1 MPSWDSIWY
10 IGGEM
15 NPHRRQFIRAGLA
28 MAAAV
33 SGPSCRGAGRKFT
46 IAFVPGSI
54 GIEADQGRSIE
65 LASKHGFESVE
76 PFGAQLLRDG
86 SSRYVDALNAADL
99 QWAAARLTVSLRANA
114 AAFQAGLEEL
124 PAVARALRGAGVTRV
139 GTAISSSSE
148 DLSYL
153 DNFKLHTNRLREVG
167 VVLEDQGLRLGLE
180 YLGTKRL
187 WTARRHAFVHS
198 MAECLQLI
206 AEAGKSNIGL
216 VIDSWHWWTARETA
230 TDITALANSQVV
242 SADLND
248 APAGIERD
256 DQYDNQ
262 RELPVTT
269 GMIDAKAFLDALLQI
284 GYDGPIRAEPFN
296 QRLNDM
302 DDDNA
307 CQATVAAMKKAFGL
321 VG

>member
-1 MPSWDSIWY
+1 
-10 IGGEM
+10 M
-15 NPHRRQFIRAGLA
+15 NPRRRQFIRAGLA
-28 MAAAV
+28 MAAAATV
-33 SGPSCRGAGRKFT
+33 PSCRAAGRNFT

-76 PFGAQLLRDG
+76 PFGMQLLKDG
-86 SSRYVDALNAADL
+86 SGRYVDALKAADL
-99 QWAAARLTVSLRANA
+99 QWAAARLTVSLRADA
-114 AAFQAGLEEL
+114 AAFQEGLEEL

-139 GTAISSSSE
+139 GTAVSSYSQE
-148 DLSYL
+148 LNYL
-153 DNFKLHTNRLREVG
+153 DNFKLHTKRLREVG
-167 VVLEDQGLRLGLE
+167 TVLEDQGLRLGLE

-187 WTARRHAFVHS
+187 WTASRHAFVHS

-206 AEAGKSNIGL
+206 GEAGKSNIGV

-230 TDITALANSQVV
+230 EDITKLTNSQVV

-248 APAGIERD
+248 APAGIERE

-262 RELPVTT
+262 RELPATT
-269 GMIDAKAFLDALLQI
+269 GMIDARAFLDALLRI
-284 GYDGPIRAEPFN
+284 GYDGPVRAEPFN
-296 QRLNDM
+296 QRLNEM
-302 DDDNA
+302 DDDKA
-307 CQATVAAMKKAFGL
+307 CQATVAAMKKAFDL

>member
-1 MPSWDSIWY
+1 
-10 IGGEM
+10 M
-15 NPHRRQFIRAGLA
+15 NPCRRQFIRAGLA
-28 MAAAV
+28 MAAAATV
-33 SGPSCRGAGRKFT
+33 PSCRAAGREFT

-76 PFGAQLLRDG
+76 PFGMQLLKEG
-86 SSRYVDALNAADL
+86 SGRYVDALKAAGL
-99 QWAAARLTVSLRANA
+99 QWAAARLTVSLRTDGAS
-114 AAFQAGLEEL
+114 FQTGLEEL

-139 GTAISSSSE
+139 GTAISSYSE
-148 DLSYL
+148 ELNYL
-153 DNFKLHTNRLREVG
+153 ENFKLHTERLREVG
-167 VVLEDQGLRLGLE
+167 AVLEDQGLRLGLE

-187 WTARRHAFVHS
+187 WTASRHAFVHS

-206 AEAGKSNIGL
+206 GEAGKSNIGV

-230 TDITALANSQVV
+230 EDITKLTNSQVV

-262 RELPVTT
+262 RELPATT

-307 CQATVAAMKKAFGL
+307 CQATAAAMKKAFDL

>member
-1 MPSWDSIWY
+1 
-10 IGGEM
+10 M
-15 NPHRRQFIRAGLA
+15 NLRRRQFIRAGLA
-28 MAAAV
+28 MAAAATV
-33 SGPSCRGAGRKFT
+33 PSCRAAGRNFT

-76 PFGAQLLRDG
+76 PFGMQLLKDG
-86 SSRYVDALNAADL
+86 SGRYVDALKAADL
-99 QWAAARLTVSLRANA
+99 QWAAARLTVSLRADGT
-114 AAFQAGLEEL
+114 AFQKGLEEL

-139 GTAISSSSE
+139 GTAVSSYSQE
-148 DLSYL
+148 LNYL
-153 DNFKLHTNRLREVG
+153 DNFKLHTKRLREVG
-167 VVLEDQGLRLGLE
+167 TVLEDQGLRLGLE

-187 WTARRHAFVHS
+187 WTASRHAFVHS

-206 AEAGKSNIGL
+206 GEAGKSNIGV

-230 TDITALANSQVV
+230 EDITKLTNSQVV

-248 APAGIERD
+248 APAGIERE
-256 DQYDNQ
+256 DQYDNE
-262 RELPVTT
+262 RELPATT
-269 GMIDAKAFLDALLQI
+269 GMIDARAFLDALLQI

-296 QRLNDM
+296 QRLNEM
-302 DDDNA
+302 DDDKA
-307 CQATVAAMKKAFGL
+307 CQATVAAMKKAFDL

>member
-1 MPSWDSIWY
+1 
-10 IGGEM
+10 M
-15 NPHRRQFIRAGLA
+15 NRRRREFIRAGLA

-33 SGPSCRGAGRKFT
+33 AVPSCRAAGRKFT

-76 PFGAQLLRDG
+76 PFGMQLLKEG
-86 SSRYVDALNAADL
+86 SGRYVDALKAADL
-99 QWAAARLTVSLRANA
+99 QWAAARLTVSLSADG
-114 AAFQAGLEEL
+114 AAFQTGLEGL
-124 PAVARALRGAGVTRV
+124 PAVARALRRAGVTRV
-139 GTAISSSSE
+139 GTAISSRSE
-148 DLSYL
+148 ELNYL
-153 DNFKLHTNRLREVG
+153 DNFKRHTKRLREVG
-167 VVLEDQGLRLGLE
+167 TVLEDHGLRLGLE

-187 WTARRHAFVHS
+187 WTASRHAFVHS

-206 AEAGKSNIGL
+206 GEAGKSNIGL

-230 TDITALANSQVV
+230 KDITKLTNSQVV

-256 DQYDNQ
+256 EQYDNE
-262 RELPVTT
+262 RELPATT
-269 GMIDAKAFLDALLQI
+269 GMIDARAFLDALLQI

-302 DDDNA
+302 DDDDA
-307 CQATVAAMKKAFGL
+307 CQATAAAMKKAFDL

>member
-1 MPSWDSIWY
+1 
-10 IGGEM
+10 
-15 NPHRRQFIRAGLA
+15 

-33 SGPSCRGAGRKFT
+33 TAPSCRAAGRKFT

-76 PFGAQLLRDG
+76 PFGTQLLRDG
-86 SSRYVDALNAADL
+86 SGGYVDALKAAGL
-99 QWAAARLTVSLRANA
+99 QWAAARLTVSLRAEA
-114 AAFQAGLEEL
+114 AAFQRGLEEL
-124 PAVARALRGAGVTRV
+124 PAVARVLRGAGVTRV
-139 GTAISSSSE
+139 ATAISSYSE
-148 DLSYL
+148 ELNYL
-153 DNFKLHTNRLREVG
+153 DNFKLHAQRLREVG
-167 VVLEDQGLRLGLE
+167 TVLEDHGLRLGLE

-187 WTARRHAFVHS
+187 WTASRHAFVHS

-206 AEAGKSNIGL
+206 GEARKSNIGL

-230 TDITALANSQVV
+230 KDITQLTNSQVV

-256 DQYDNQ
+256 DQFDNQ
-262 RELPVTT
+262 RELPAAT
-269 GMIDAKAFLDALLQI
+269 GMIDARAFLDALLQI

-307 CQATVAAMKKAFGL
+307 CQATAAAMKKAFDL